1 MLALEMQEGASMK
14 QPICELA
21 NNGPY
26 LTANIAAVAPNR
38 MQRAIL

>member
-1 MLALEMQEGASMK
+1 MLAMEMQEGASMK

-26 LTANIAAVAPNR
+26 LTANIAAVALNKLQIATP
-38 MQRAIL
+38 